1 MVILKSR
8 GLIHLYKP
16 AHRAFMITPNSS
28 ATSPLCPSMFDLS
41 EEKGNRKR
49 GVKVSLQTP
58 FMVSNFTYLEPVD
71 VLQVAIV
78 VEVISHCRSV
88 TQTLQDGVH
97 IACVSQVTKASQW
110 CTQTSK
116 CRIQVANFGS
126 WRPCNLHFRISFRTN
141 RSGKQ
146 ISTVRR

>member
-28 ATSPLCPSMFDLS
+28 ATSPLCPRMFDLS
-41 EEKGNRKR
+41 EEDNRKR
-49 GVKVSLQTP
+49 DVQVFLQTS
-58 FMVSNFTYLEPVD
+58 FMVRNFTYLEPVD

-126 WRPCNLHFRISFRTN
+126 WGPCNFHFRIYFSTSG
-141 RSGKQ
+141 SGKQ
-146 ISTVRR
+146 IRTMRR